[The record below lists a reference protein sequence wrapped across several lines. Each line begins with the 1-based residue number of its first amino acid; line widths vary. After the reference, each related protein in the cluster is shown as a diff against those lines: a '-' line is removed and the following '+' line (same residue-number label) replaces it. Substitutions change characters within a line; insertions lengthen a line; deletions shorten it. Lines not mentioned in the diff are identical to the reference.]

1 MSRSLLTSL
10 FLALAVVWSSGPMA
24 HAAQPTPEATTT
36 EATFTESECAYEL
49 PEGFT
54 AGENAECGTVTV
66 PLYYDRDTDETV
78 SLPLIRLKSTADS
91 PANPPLV
98 MLQGGP
104 GQTLQSIL
112 VGFGGDDP
120 MFLPLLETQD
130 VILFDQ
136 RGMGLSTPSM
146 ICPADRQIA
155 TVSTATPADVVDTE
169 DAEAESTPSDP
180 LEAFFQEIQGCKDDL
195 LAEGLQFD
203 AFTIRNS
210 AADIESIRLA
220 FGLDQID
227 LYGVSYG
234 SRLAMEYLRDYSPA
248 VRASILASPS
258 PADRMVVMEDQYL
271 GISESLRLIFEGCES
286 DPACA
291 GANPDLEAKLQQAFD
306 SMNASPL
313 SVSMPGPVTGETLEM
328 PMDGYGFAS
337 LLQNTLWVG
346 PTIPLV
352 PSMIT
357 TAANGDP
364 SVIEA
369 VMAMQ
374 PYEPISFGITFTLFC
389 QDVIPFR
396 GEDEVRAGIEQHD
409 LLPFVESGAIFGT
422 ETLLYP
428 SCEVWDLEPSDPVS
442 LEPVSSDVP
451 TLILS
456 GRYDP
461 ITMPSE
467 GDHLLETF
475 PNAQHVVLE
484 NASHGPSP
492 ATGTCTADLMAAYLA
507 DIDAPLDTSCAGTP
521 IEYSSGISP
530 EASPAG

>member
-1 MSRSLLTSL
+1 MSRSLFTSL
-10 FLALAVVWSSGPMA
+10 FLALAVVWSSGSVA
-24 HAAQPTPEATTT
+24 NAARSTPEGASI
-36 EATFTESECAYEL
+36 EATFMESECAYEL
-49 PEGFT
+49 PDGFT
-54 AGENAECGTVTV
+54 AGENAQCGTVTV

-78 SLPLIRLKSTADS
+78 SLPLIRLESTSDS
-91 PANPPLV
+91 PVNPPLV

-112 VGFGGDDP
+112 VGFGGDTP
-120 MFLPLLETQD
+120 LFLPLLETQD

-136 RGMGLSTPSM
+136 RGMGRATPSM
-146 ICPADRQIA
+146 ICPTDRELVTA
-155 TVSTATPADVVDTE
+155 STATPTDGEDT
-169 DAEAESTPSDP
+169 EAESTPSDP
-180 LEAFFQEIQGCKDDL
+180 LDAFVQQVEVCKDDL

-203 AFTIRNS
+203 AFTVRNS
-210 AADIESIRLA
+210 AADIDSIRLA
-220 FGLDQID
+220 LGLDQID

-271 GISESLRLIFEGCES
+271 GISESLRLIFEGCGS

-291 GANPDLEAKLQQAFD
+291 EANPDLEVDLQQAFD

-313 SVSMPGPVTGETLEM
+313 SVSLPGPVTGESIEI
-328 PMDGYGFAS
+328 PMDGYGFAN
-337 LLQNTLWVG
+337 LIQNTLWVG
-346 PTIPLV
+346 PTIPLI

-357 TAANGDP
+357 SAANGDT
-364 SVIEA
+364 SVIEQ
-369 VMAMQ
+369 VLTLQ
-374 PYEPISFGITFTLFC
+374 PYEPISLGITFTLFC

-461 ITMPSE
+461 ITMPAE
-467 GDHLLETF
+467 GGHLLETF

-492 ATGTCTADLMAAYLA
+492 ATGTCPADLMAAYPA
-507 DIDAPLDTSCAGTP
+507 DIDAPLDTSCAETP
-521 IEYSSGISP
+521 IDFSPGPSP